1 MFWHS
6 RCIIICDACTTAR
19 TSTTAWARCQ
29 LVYASGAT
37 KAAVN
42 CYFDS
47 YVDTVGI
54 CVCPF
59 LLIPRFEDRWENIY
73 PLSPRNTPVNDFRG
87 DSNAANSCD
96 SLRILESCAEPG
108 HLANG
113 SAVHNPHVSF
123 TYQLQQTD
131 DTHLMCMFLY
141 ISQCIF

>member
-19 TSTTAWARCQ
+19 TFTTAWARCQ

-54 CVCPF
+54 CVWPF
-59 LLIPRFEDRWENIY
+59 LLIPRVEDRWENIY
-73 PLSPRNTPVNDFRG
+73 SLSPRNTPVNDFRG

-113 SAVHNPHVSF
+113 SAVHNPHVSI
-123 TYQLQQTD
+123 TYQLQQRQMT
-131 DTHLMCMFLY
+131 L
-141 ISQCIF
+141 I